1 MNNSN
6 LAISEPPGSPQRG
19 SLESGSSF
27 GEYTI
32 LRRIGRGGQ
41 GSVFEVR
48 DSLGLTW
55 ALKISEVMTLQDAN
69 AEMRFAREA
78 RCVAESLSQLPRHTG
93 VFVGEHYGIWEGRF
107 YVKMKLL
114 KGESLAQRL
123 RRQGQLSIRD
133 AVHIAER
140 IAFAI
145 GHAHELGVLHRDLKP
160 ENVFLTEDGQV
171 AVLDWGCLQL
181 LEVAQMRTTQRGV
194 ICTPGYAPI
203 EQYLASSALN
213 LTPAVDLYALGVMLY
228 EALTGYHPF
237 LNWSRSAFDKPE
249 RKLQRELAQRRI
261 EVEGKSLVNP
271 LGATVPAAS
280 GLADGAVDGAVD
292 RAVDGAVLTV
302 RVNDEQLGPR
312 TEQHTVSQEI
322 LSQLHQSLSATEVT
336 PFEPFSQ
343 PKPLTGSWQA
353 TQATHATQALTGGA
367 ARLSIRESAAVDSW
381 ALGSAAIPAV
391 NNPPQVTPL
400 HNPSAPTGM
409 VVGSSQA
416 DAERE
421 PAKVA
426 PQRDVPRRFSLV
438 EVLTFQERV
447 RPKPIE
453 GIPAELSALVQ
464 SLLAKRPGERPQNA
478 LEVAAQ
484 LRALGEQLQKAGVE
498 FALSTPQAN
507 SRYLSRAL
515 LWIRLKQNGQ
525 GLAWAAAGVVAAG
538 LTGVGTYYGMST
550 SKAASAEHRAAP
562 TVSEAS
568 LAGSA
573 SDRAASDRVASDRVA
588 SDHAAHGESVGGPVD
603 QVMGDEAAKSA
614 RGMGVLPVN
623 AAPAS
628 EVALAPA
635 TDVGVGSGPA
645 VQRIVDV
652 TGASPVVGSLN
663 EEGAIAE
670 RQVRPKRK
678 LRQPVDKSA
687 VGANPLP
694 VANSRPAAVRSKAEH
709 SMSSGSPCI
718 VPPCQAA
725 DSNADATN
733 SAPRRV
739 RANPNAVVRKRSTL
753 WVE

>member
-1 MNNSN
+1 VNNSN
-6 LAISEPPGSPQRG
+6 LAMSEPSASPRRG
-19 SLESGSSF
+19 SLEIGSSF

-160 ENVFLTEDGQV
+160 ENVFLTEEGQV

-237 LNWSRSAFDKPE
+237 LNWSRSALDKPE
-249 RKLQRELAQRRI
+249 RQQQRELARQAFQAGRS
-261 EVEGKSLVNP
+261 VVNP
-271 LGATVPAAS
+271 LGATMPATHSSVDA
-280 GLADGAVDGAVD
+280 AVDGPEFTGAELS
-292 RAVDGAVLTV
+292 GAVLTV
-302 RVNDEQLGPR
+302 RVNDEQFGPR

-322 LSQLHQSLSATEVT
+322 LSQLHQAISATEVT

-343 PKPLTGSWQA
+343 AKPFTGSWQA
-353 TQATHATQALTGGA
+353 THATYATQALTGGA
-367 ARLSIRESAAVDSW
+367 ARVSSRESVAVDSW
-381 ALGSAAIPAV
+381 ALGSAAALAV
-391 NNPPQVTPL
+391 DDPPQM
-400 HNPSAPTGM
+400 PSLDNSAADGSGSVGVAP
-409 VVGSSQA
+409 VSSREKAVSPQA
-416 DAERE
+416 KAG
-421 PAKVA
+421 

-464 SLLAKRPGERPQNA
+464 SLLAKRPTERPQNA

-484 LRALGEQLQKAGVE
+484 LRALGSQLQKAGVE

-525 GLAWAAAGVVAAG
+525 RLAWAAAGVVVAG
-538 LTGVGTYYGMST
+538 LTGVGAYYGMSA
-550 SKAASAEHRAAP
+550 SKAATSAESRTAAIAL
-562 TVSEAS
+562 EADEADRHVGATGTS
-568 LAGSA
+568 AVNTAPAADGVVEPGANISAADVVGGGTAGSVPGVP
-573 SDRAASDRVASDRVA
+573 SAAV
-588 SDHAAHGESVGGPVD
+588 P
-603 QVMGDEAAKSA
+603 
-614 RGMGVLPVN
+614 N
-623 AAPAS
+623 AAVPNA
-628 EVALAPA
+628 
-635 TDVGVGSGPA
+635 A
-645 VQRIVDV
+645 VPRIIDV
-652 TGASPVVGSLN
+652 TGANPVVVGSLN
-663 EEGAIAE
+663 EEGSVPD

-678 LRQPVDKSA
+678 LRPSTDKSA
-687 VGANPLP
+687 VAANASSP
-694 VANSRPAAVRSKAEH
+694 VANSQSAAVRSQSEPT
-709 SMSSGSPCI
+709 MSSGPPCI

-725 DSNADATN
+725 DGNTDATN
-733 SAPRRV
+733 SAARRV